1 MQNIEYLKHSHIKIY
16 INNKRKRKKKLYYTD
31 AFGIIKCLT
40 KYWYKDMQY
49 IYKIIQLECHFKSDA
64 LFIYIQEEQNLG
76 IVLSVV
82 P

>member
-1 MQNIEYLKHSHIKIY
+1 
-16 INNKRKRKKKLYYTD
+16 
-31 AFGIIKCLT
+31 
-40 KYWYKDMQY
+40 MQY

-76 IVLSVV
+76 TVLSVI